1 MFFNINNKNTILTLK
16 EKESETNFSLMES
29 FENSSIRSQYPI
41 DASYYNGKTNCLI
54 SEYNLNNLYQMNFKT
69 KS

>member
-41 DASYYNGKTNCLI
+41 DASYYNGTTPNEFQNKTSI
-54 SEYNLNNLYQMNFKT
+54 EYQCMQSIL
-69 KS
+69 